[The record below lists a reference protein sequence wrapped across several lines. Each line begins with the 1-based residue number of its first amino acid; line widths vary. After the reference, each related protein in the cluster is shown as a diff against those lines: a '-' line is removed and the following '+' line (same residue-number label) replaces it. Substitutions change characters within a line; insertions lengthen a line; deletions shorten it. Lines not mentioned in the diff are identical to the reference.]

1 MESENHKIVKNFIS
15 DDEVKLIVD
24 WVNSLNPEDGD
35 PNYHLS
41 EISKTLKGKSCIIDI
56 SNTELTNYITNFQSV
71 FKVSKQEVPT
81 IIKTI
86 FKRISEEN
94 NLPLDNIFIQAVDM
108 NKGGKIQPHY
118 DASLDGYINY
128 KCNISVLSEDY
139 KIFIGDSSPVIEQK
153 DLYCFEASL
162 YKHWTEEFNS
172 RRVFLSFGFIV
183 PYDVV
188 GRNEDDPRVRLS
200 QRISKYFQKLS

>member
-1 MESENHKIVKNFIS
+1 MGSENHKIIKNFIN
-15 DDEVKLIVD
+15 DDEVKQIID
-24 WVNSLNPEDGD
+24 WVDSLNPENGD

-41 EISKTLKGKSCIIDI
+41 EISKSLRGKSCIIDV
-56 SNTELTNYITNFQSV
+56 SNTDITNYITNFQSV
-71 FKVSKQEVPT
+71 SKVSKQEIPQ
-81 IIKTI
+81 IIKI
-86 FKRISEEN
+86 LFERISKEN

-108 NKGGKIQPHY
+108 NKGGQIRPHY

-139 KIFIGDSSPVIEQK
+139 KIFIDGSSPTIEQK

-183 PYDVV
+183 PYSVLN
-188 GRNEDDPRVRLS
+188 RTNEDPRVRLS
-200 QRISKYFQKLS
+200 QRITKYFQKQK

>member
-1 MESENHKIVKNFIS
+1 MESQNYKIVKSFIS
-15 DDEVKLIVD
+15 DDEVKLILD
-24 WVNSLNPEDGD
+24 WVESLNPEDGD

-41 EISKTLKGKSCIIDI
+41 EISKVLKGKSCIIDI
-56 SNTELTNYITNFQSV
+56 SNTEITNYITNFQSV
-71 FKVSKQEVPT
+71 SKVSKQEVPS
-81 IIKTI
+81 IIKSL
-86 FKRISEEN
+86 FERISKEN

-108 NKGGKIQPHY
+108 NKGGKIKPHY

-128 KCNISVLSEDY
+128 KCNVSVISEDY

-183 PYDVV
+183 PYNVV
-188 GRNEDDPRVRLS
+188 GRTENDPRVRLS
-200 QRISKYFQKLS
+200 NRISKYFQK